1 MSAILF
7 VDTLSPLSLL
17 LSLSH
22 SLCLSYC
29 IHFEEK
35 GVLRI
40 ILVMTKLQNDFKNSH

>member
-7 VDTLSPLSLL
+7 VDS
-17 LSLSH
+17 LSLSR
-22 SLCLSYC
+22 

-40 ILVMTKLQNDFKNSH
+40 ILVKTKLQNNFKNSH